1 MSADGTVRVMDIE
14 AERVAELQREGT
26 IQLIDVRE
34 EYEWDE
40 GRIAGARHLA
50 LGELTAQAE
59 TIDRETPVVFYCRVG
74 GRSAMAANAFSRA
87 GYRGVHDD
95 GRPAG
100 MGGARIAA
108 RALGWACGGALIA
121 VSPRGRA
128 APALVKVGDVHVA
141 DVRRPRR
148 PVTSRICT

>member
-50 LGELTAQAE
+50 LGELTGEAE

-87 GYRGVHDD
+87 GYQAYTMTGGLLAWEARGLPLEPSD
-95 GRPAG
+95 GR
-100 MGGARIAA
+100 
-108 RALGWACGGALIA
+108 
-121 VSPRGRA
+121 
-128 APALVKVGDVHVA
+128 VA
-141 DVRRPRR
+141 EH
-148 PVTSRICT
+148 